1 MLLPALACLARRRSD
16 IFLADGGSCPSFR
29 EALTGLPITV
39 VPVDE
44 RGLVAQVRAA
54 LGAAAASGARRV
66 LYTEPDKHE
75 FFDRH
80 LAAFL
85 DTAGAAGEPVALAAR
100 SAAAFETFP
109 PFQRFTESI
118 FNRLC
123 AEFIAGPTD
132 FFVRSIPRRLKP
144 GRDSDAGRRRAR
156 LGMAALCL
164 RDRAPARARHRLDR
178 RRLRVPAGSTS
189 GSRAAPSL
197 TTAAAERRRPRR
209 RVRRA
214 TVNPD
219 GDFDSTARYRRYRR
233 RVRSLIKDA
242 EP

>member
-1 MLLPALACLARRRSD
+1 MASDIAIATISLARNDAEARVLLRALACLSRRRSD

-123 AEFIAGPTD
+123 AEFIAGPSD
-132 FFVRSIPRRLKP
+132 FLYGPFLVDSSLAATVTQVDGALGWGWRPFVF
-144 GRDSDAGRRRAR
+144 ATAHR
-156 LGMAALCL
+156 LGQGIASIVGDYACPQDQRHDPERL
-164 RDRAPARARHRLDR
+164 HRLR
-178 RRLRVPAGSTS
+178 QLQQNVAGLV
-189 GSRAAPSL
+189 AA
-197 TTAAAERRRPRR
+197 
-209 RVRRA
+209 
-214 TVNPD
+214 
-219 GDFDSTARYRRYRR
+219 FDAQ
-233 RVRSLIKDA
+233 L
-242 EP
+242 